1 MKKVEVK
8 IGQQELIVLL
18 VATNLKIFEPSLL
31 LFFFFH
37 VYDPFEIN

>member
-1 MKKVEVK
+1 MNKVGVK

-31 LFFFFH
+31 FFN

>member
-1 MKKVEVK
+1 MNKVGVK

-31 LFFFFH
+31 LFFN
-37 VYDPFEIN
+37 VYDPFEIK

>member
-8 IGQQELIVLL
+8 IGRQELIVLL

-31 LFFFFH
+31 LFFFH
-37 VYDPFEIN
+37 VYDPFETN